1 MENIITVKNDGADKR
16 TDAFAAFMSDVE
28 NEMNSLARKDSS
40 FYKKCNAFD
49 LEKCA
54 VETMKM
60 VAPKSEFNPDDINLV
75 SGQSFPDIVLSK
87 QVFGVE
93 VKSTQA
99 NHWTSTGSSIV
110 ESTRNDYVQ
119 YIYMLFGKLG
129 GSTPEFRCKPYEDCL
144 YDIAVTH
151 SPRYLIDMNLKKSDT
166 IFSKMH
172 TTYDEFRNEEHP
184 IKTVVNY
191 YKTQLPPG
199 ERLWWMGDDEPE
211 KPTGNIILR
220 FWNYLEMK
228 EKRFAQKDKNLKA
241 ATENPFME
249 LYNKLLGFKDEV
261 TIYEPLSK
269 QEISKWEKKYSV
281 KLPAEYKEWLLLS
294 NGARFGNKYIYSLEQ
309 VNTEELAIGPNTE
322 KGYVVIADLSG
333 ASDILVFDPETAELY
348 VLDDDGDIREGD
360 FESDI
365 FEDGFEDLED
375 L

>member
-1 MENIITVKNDGADKR
+1 MENIITVENDGADKR

-129 GSTPEFRCKPYEDCL
+129 GSMPEFRCKPYEDCL

-228 EKRFAQKDKNLKA
+228 EKDQLKLQGYCLFPEIVSNRSDKFNRLA
-241 ATENPFME
+241 F
-249 LYNKLLGFKDEV
+249 
-261 TIYEPLSK
+261 
-269 QEISKWEKKYSV
+269 
-281 KLPAEYKEWLLLS
+281 WL
-294 NGARFGNKYIYSLEQ
+294 
-309 VNTEELAIGPNTE
+309 TTE
-322 KGYVVIADLSG
+322 KRVVCPNVRDLYTSG
-333 ASDILVFDPETAELY
+333 GKSDIYIKEHKITVPQILLRIYDNLNKIKEMLQQMKTDQLAECWGCVVNDKFETWKEQLIKNNNSQELKKILG
-348 VLDDDGDIREGD
+348 VMEV
-360 FESDI
+360 S
-365 FEDGFEDLED
+365 
-375 L
+375 